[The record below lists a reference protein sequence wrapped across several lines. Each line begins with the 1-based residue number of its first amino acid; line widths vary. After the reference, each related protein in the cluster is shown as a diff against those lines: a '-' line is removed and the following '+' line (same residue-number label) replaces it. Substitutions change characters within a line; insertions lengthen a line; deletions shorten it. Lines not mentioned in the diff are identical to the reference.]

1 MNLHRSIDK
10 TNRLRFIL
18 LITVILSNISLLS
31 AQKYQTGGP
40 LPAETVM
47 LTADR
52 SIYLSGDIIY
62 FSAMILESDN
72 FIVSELSKVV
82 RIELLNS
89 SGVQVLSD
97 KFLVREGAASGSFK
111 LQDDIPTGWYQLRG
125 YSAWMRNMGPEL
137 FSRIN
142 LRIIN
147 PADAST
153 LNSYV
158 LKDTLDVT
166 VIARNGA
173 VLTGAPSRC
182 AVRAITRNGQP
193 MAVNG
198 FLLNNSNDTITDFS
212 TGHTGWGALTWTP
225 EAETDYRIIVASN
238 PEMAVVTKMPGHS
251 GEVIAISINHP
262 ISESQG
268 SANDREITVTVSG
281 AVPAEGVKLL
291 VHRLSTWYL
300 YSEAVPKN
308 GTISFNIP
316 GQDLPDGLLSFTILD
331 NSNNTLGSALGIIE
345 RYAGN
350 RATVT
355 TREEAGTDNTKIAT
369 SYNILNTGNNGIFTL
384 TTRRRE
390 PEEITERY
398 IPALPGWPVTWDIP
412 LDNNEREGWLI
423 ASSYREYIAPT
434 LFNKDEKEPV
444 LTLISFSD
452 ISDIREARVD
462 FIPETRGFT
471 LNGRVSLEDGSPVGY
486 HTLSLTGLNDNLFV
500 TTRTFASGRFHITLP
515 GRKGAKD
522 MLLSHTKRPESRM
535 NIIVDSEYDNRSY
548 DLPPVKL
555 FLTADEREFV
565 SQMIVDKK
573 INALYKKSDLRAA
586 SSPENGVN
594 GNTVFYGIPDQIIY
608 VDDYIRLPD
617 MREVVFEVV
626 PTVSVRKDGD
636 QFTMRVTRESPFPRM
651 YDPLILLDGIP
662 LIRFNEFLELP
673 PDRFSRVDVVNSLYI
688 HGNQVFAG
696 VVNFISVNGDL
707 AGLDLP
713 EGSRIISTAMPA
725 LSSIGEMVNS
735 LQTAGNIPA
744 LEPTITFQ
752 QITREMSGT
761 VSHNRI
767 PAYGDYISILN
778 GISSNG
784 KWINATSPFRM
795 EQAENKR

>member
-1 MNLHRSIDK
+1 MNLHKSIDK
-10 TNRLRFIL
+10 TIRIRVIL
-18 LITVILSNISLLS
+18 LITITLCNIYPLA
-31 AQKYQTGGP
+31 AQQNTAGGP

-47 LTADR
+47 ITSDR
-52 SIYLSGDIIY
+52 SIYLSGDIVY

-72 FIVSELSKVV
+72 FLVSELSKVI

-89 SGVQVLSD
+89 SGTALLND
-97 KFLVREGAASGSFK
+97 KFIVREGAANGSFK

-125 YSAWMRNMGPEL
+125 YTTWMRNMGPEH
-137 FSRIN
+137 FSQMN

-147 PADAST
+147 PADASH
-153 LNSYV
+153 LNSFV
-158 LKDTLDVT
+158 LNDTLDVT

-173 VLTGAPSRC
+173 ALTGAPNRC
-182 AVRAITRNGQP
+182 AVRAVTRKGRP
-193 MAVNG
+193 VAVDG
-198 FLLNNSNDTITDFS
+198 FLLNNRNDTVTDFS
-212 TGHTGWGALTWTP
+212 TGKTGWGALTWTP
-225 EAETDYRIIVASN
+225 GEDTDYRIIVASN
-238 PEMAVVTKMPGHS
+238 SGMAVVTKMPEHS
-251 GEVIAISINHP
+251 EEVISVSIDHP
-262 ISESQG
+262 ETDGQG
-268 SANDREITVTVSG
+268 AANNREITIKVSG
-281 AVPAEGVKLL
+281 AVPAEGIKLL
-291 VHRLSTWYL
+291 VHRLTTWYL
-300 YSEAVPKN
+300 FSEAVPEN
-308 GTISFNIP
+308 GAISFIIP
-316 GQDLPDGLLSFTILD
+316 VRDLPDGLLSFTILD
-331 NSNNTLGSALGIIE
+331 KRNKTLGSALGIIE
-345 RYAGN
+345 RNAGET
-350 RATVT
+350 ATIASRT
-355 TREEAGTDNTKIAT
+355 EAGDGESDILT
-369 SYNILNTGNNGIFTL
+369 SYNIYNRATSGIYTL

-390 PEEITERY
+390 PEEITESY

-412 LDNNEREGWLI
+412 LDVSEREGWLI
-423 ASSYREYIAPT
+423 AGSYREDIAPT
-434 LFNKDEKEPV
+434 LFNKDEREPV
-444 LTLISFSD
+444 LTLVNSGD

-500 TTRTFASGRFHITLP
+500 TTRTFASGRFHVTLP

-522 MLLSHTKRPESRM
+522 MLLSHTIRPEARM
-535 NIIVDSEYDNRSY
+535 NITIDPEYDSRSCN
-548 DLPPVKL
+548 LPPSKI
-555 FLTADEREFV
+555 FLTAEERDFV

-573 INALYKKSDLRAA
+573 IYSLYKEISLQSD
-586 SSPENGVN
+586 SPSENEVN
-594 GNTVFYGIPDQIIY
+594 DNTIFYGIPDQIIY
-608 VDDYIRLPD
+608 FDDYIRLPD

-636 QFTMRVTRESPFPRM
+636 QFAMRVTRETPFPKM

-713 EGSRIISTAMPA
+713 EGSRIISSNMPS
-725 LSSIGEMVNS
+725 LPFMGELVNGT
-735 LQTAGNIPA
+735 LTEGNIPA

-752 QITREMSGT
+752 HLTGEIKGSSRHTI
-761 VSHNRI
+761 I

-784 KWINATSPFRM
+784 RWINATSHFKM
-795 EQAENKR
+795 EPPEKKR